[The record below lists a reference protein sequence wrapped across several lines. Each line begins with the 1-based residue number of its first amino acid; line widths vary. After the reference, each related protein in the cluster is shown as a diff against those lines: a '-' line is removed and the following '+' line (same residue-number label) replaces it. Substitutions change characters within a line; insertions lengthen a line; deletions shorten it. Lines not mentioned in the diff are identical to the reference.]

1 MTVNAWEMHR
11 MRLERVLAEMPAGFD
26 VLRAEARA
34 EGYRH
39 IDRLA
44 DEWLAGTM
52 RFDRDGEALIAAGL
66 DRRLAGIGGITIDP
80 SQPGAL
86 RMRRF
91 YVRCSFR
98 RAGIGRAIAVKLL
111 AHARAFGHPVTVNA
125 GAGSEPFWRSLGFVA
140 ETRNGHTH
148 ISSKLILWRFSDHK
162 ITQLAGYAGRQWRG
176 GYNLRWN

>member
-1 MTVNAWEMHR
+1 

-26 VLRAEARA
+26 VLKAEARA

-52 RFDRDGEALIAAGL
+52 HFERVGEALIAASL
-66 DRRLAGIGGITIDP
+66 DRQLVGIGGITIDP

-91 YVRCSFR
+91 YVKCSFR
-98 RAGIGRAIAVKLL
+98 RAGIGRAIAENLL
-111 AHARAFGHPVTVNA
+111 AHARGLGRPVTVNA
-125 GAGSEPFWRSLGFVA
+125 GAGSEPFWRSLG
-140 ETRNGHTH
+140 
-148 ISSKLILWRFSDHK
+148 
-162 ITQLAGYAGRQWRG
+162 
-176 GYNLRWN
+176 